1 MRAGAGNG
9 LEALAP
15 RLTRGEAAS
24 LTHEVQ
30 TLEQAAWYKQAVAL
44 IATAPSDHT
53 WRGHVLNNTASEAM
67 LTLLLGLH
75 QGPAQ
80 QTKQSLETALRLWLH
95 PQLLLSCVVVGAVTA
110 ATLAA
115 ATTHK
120 VSAGI

>member
-1 MRAGAGNG
+1 M
-9 LEALAP
+9 
-15 RLTRGEAAS
+15 
-24 LTHEVQ
+24 
-30 TLEQAAWYKQAVAL
+30 
-44 IATAPSDHT
+44 
-53 WRGHVLNNTASEAM
+53 LNNTASEAM